1 MPAAIAI
8 HTRMTYITLSHIY
21 THAYTLTLC
30 ICALICLKVYKLHSQ
45 YFFF

>member
-21 THAYTLTLC
+21 THAYTLTYIMYMC
-30 ICALICLKVYKLHSQ
+30 IDLFKSV
-45 YFFF
+45 